1 MFFFALFS
9 FQICEPCNINFN
21 AIIKSDESV
30 VEDSVWL
37 FKKLNL
43 TDAIVAD
50 WREITGY
57 EGKAAHV
64 GPGGKGVASSG
75 DVALEFMH
83 QIPKEKLKLLYK
95 KYKTDFVMFGY
106 SIDEY
111 L

>member
-1 MFFFALFS
+1 MHFLHHFD

-30 VEDSVWL
+30 VEDSNWL

-43 TDAIVAD
+43 TNAIVAD

-57 EGKAAHV
+57 GGKAAHV
-64 GPGGKGVASSG
+64 GPGGKGGASSG
-75 DVALEFMH
+75 DVTLEFMR
-83 QIPKEKLKLLYK
+83 QIPKEKIMLLYN
-95 KYKTDFVMFGY
+95 KYKMDFVMFGY